1 MSNYGA
7 ITTTQLGK
15 NMIAESFKTK
25 KGIIFTK
32 VALGEGLLNSG
43 NINDLTNL
51 VSKIVDGEVSTI
63 NTISTSEIEVV
74 STINNR
80 ALTRGYYAR
89 ELGLLSN

>member
-7 ITTTQLGK
+7 IVTTQLGK

-43 NINDLTNL
+43 NI
-51 VSKIVDGEVSTI
+51 K
-63 NTISTSEIEVV
+63 
-74 STINNR
+74 
-80 ALTRGYYAR
+80 Y
-89 ELGLLSN
+89 LLSIQFLQVKLKLYPPSITEP